1 MNKRQSIPFIALIG
15 AFAFWSYINPD
26 LESPALPDHHPSY
39 IADDVIS
46 HHFDELGFND
56 YRVFAEKMTNYPED
70 DSTFFEHPKVIIYSK
85 DQKTGLISTWQLTS
99 LKGTLKEKHRLFL
112 SGDVLVE
119 NLSKDQL
126 IQTMSTAEATVMLD
140 SKEITSPVQVNWT
153 GPQMR
158 QQGVGMWASMVT
170 EEMKLNSN
178 IKAVYLNESK

>member
-1 MNKRQSIPFIALIG
+1 MNKRQSIPFIALIA
-15 AFAFWSYINPD
+15 AFAFWSYIKPEVE
-26 LESPALPDHHPSY
+26 LPALPEHHPSY
-39 IADDVIS
+39 IADDVTS
-46 HHFDELGFND
+46 HHFDEFGFND
-56 YRVFAEKMTNYPED
+56 YRIFADKMTNYPED
-70 DSTFFEHPKVIIYSK
+70 DTTLFEQPKVIVYSK
-85 DQKTGLISTWQLTS
+85 DEKTGSVSTWQLTS
-99 LKGTLKEKHRLFL
+99 IKGILKEKHRLFL
-112 SGDVLVE
+112 SGDLLIE

-126 IQTMSTAEATVMLD
+126 VQTMSTTEATVMLN